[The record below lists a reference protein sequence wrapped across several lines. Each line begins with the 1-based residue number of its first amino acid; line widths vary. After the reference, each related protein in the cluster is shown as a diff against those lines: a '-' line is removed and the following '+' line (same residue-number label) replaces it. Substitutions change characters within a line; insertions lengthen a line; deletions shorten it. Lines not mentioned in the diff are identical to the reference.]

1 MRKLLLA
8 VAFTALL
15 ASSAEAQPG
24 PDPRV
29 ADLVRA
35 GKIRFALF
43 LPGYTKDAA
52 TGELRGVGT
61 GAVTVQ
67 LAQALAERL
76 GIKVE
81 LAGFSTPALVVE
93 CLNAGVCDLAY
104 MGINPARVG
113 EVGFSLPFMQQDF
126 TYLVPAGSSIHNV
139 ADADRT
145 GVRIAVVHDHA
156 STQALKRVLKNA
168 ETVSAETPDAA
179 FDLVRGGQA
188 NAWATPRFSATASSA
203 QLPGSRVLDDRYGA
217 NLIALAV
224 PKDQAGRLAYIA
236 EFVEE
241 AKASG
246 LVQRTIDR
254 AGLRGYEVVVS
265 PVKTN

>member
-8 VAFTALL
+8 AAITATL
-15 ASSAEAQPG
+15 ASTAGAQQV

-43 LPGYTKDAA
+43 LPGYTKDVA

-61 GAVTVQ
+61 GSVTVP

-81 LAGFSTPALVVE
+81 LVGHSSPALVVE
-93 CLNAGVCDLAY
+93 CLKAGACDAAY
-104 MGINPARVG
+104 MGIEPSRVG

-126 TYLVPAGSSIHNV
+126 THLVPAGSSIHNF
-139 ADADRT
+139 ADADRSA
-145 GVRIAVVHDHA
+145 VRIAVVRDHA
-156 STQALKRVLKNA
+156 STLALKRVLKNA
-168 ETVSAETPDAA
+168 ETVSADTGDAA
-179 FDLVRGGQA
+179 LDLVRTGQA
-188 NAWATPRFSATASSA
+188 DAWATPRFSATASSA
-203 QLPGSRVLDDRYGA
+203 RLPGSRVLEDRYGA
-217 NLIALAV
+217 NFIALAV
-224 PKDQAGRLAYIA
+224 PKDQAGRLAYFT

-246 LVQRTIDR
+246 LVQRAIER
-254 AGLRGYEVVVS
+254 ASLRGYEVVS
-265 PVKTN
+265 PGKTN